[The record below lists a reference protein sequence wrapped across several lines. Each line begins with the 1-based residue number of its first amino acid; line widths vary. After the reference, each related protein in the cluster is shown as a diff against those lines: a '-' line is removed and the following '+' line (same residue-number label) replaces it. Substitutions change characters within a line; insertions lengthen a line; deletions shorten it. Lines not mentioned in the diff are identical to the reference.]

1 MNIAI
6 FESTVTEDALKA
18 LEAEAEKYEGLY
30 VDMSDAKQ
38 RKFVK
43 DNSSSIK
50 SILKD
55 IDRKRIDIKKQ
66 YNASVDSEAA
76 AITARLRSANKHYT
90 LLEDEWKAERK
101 RILDAEK
108 EKQAAIDLANQIE
121 SDHELALM
129 MDKAMALEVIER
141 KQQQER
147 HEQELIQKAKEEA
160 EEAILHQQN
169 IEALEAENEKVRR
182 LADTKHKA
190 VINNECLD
198 SLLSNTSLNEQQ
210 AKEVI
215 KAIAKNKI
223 NHVTINY

>member
-6 FESTVTEDALKA
+6 FESTVTEDALSA
-18 LEAEAEKYEGLY
+18 LEAEAAKYEGLY

-141 KQQQER
+141 KQQQEK
-147 HEQELIQKAKEEA
+147 HEQELIKRAKEEA
-160 EEAILHQQN
+160 KQAILHQQN
-169 IEALEAENEKVRR
+169 MEALEAKNEKTRR
-182 LADTKHKA
+182 LADTSHKA
-190 VINNECLD
+190 YINNKCLE
-198 SLLSNTSLNEQQ
+198 SLLSNASIDEQQ

-215 KAIAKNKI
+215 KAIARNKI

>member
-6 FESTVTEDALKA
+6 FESTVTEDALSA
-18 LEAEAEKYEGLY
+18 LEVEAAKYEGLY
-30 VDMSDAKQ
+30 VDMGDAKQ

-43 DNSSSIK
+43 DNSASIK

-55 IDRKRIDIKKQ
+55 VNRKRIDTKKQ
-66 YNASVDSEAA
+66 YNAAVDSEAA
-76 AITARLRSANKHYT
+76 AIVKRLENANKPYT

-121 SDHELALM
+121 SDHELALT
-129 MDKAMALEVIER
+129 MDKAMTLEVIER
-141 KQQQER
+141 KQQQEKY
-147 HEQELIQKAKEEA
+147 EQELIQKAKEEA
-160 EEAILHQQN
+160 EQAILNKQN
-169 IEALEAENEKVRR
+169 TEALEAENEKARR
-182 LADTKHKA
+182 LADVSHKA
-190 VINNECLD
+190 YINNECLE

-215 KAIAKNKI
+215 TAIARNKI
-223 NHVTINY
+223 KYTVINY

>member
-1 MNIAI
+1 MNIVI

-18 LEAEAEKYEGLY
+18 LESEAEKYEGLY

-55 IDRKRIDIKKQ
+55 INRKRIDIKKSH
-66 YNASVDSEAA
+66 NAAVDNEAA
-76 AITARLRSANKHYT
+76 AITKRLEDANKPYT

-121 SDHELALM
+121 SDYELALM
-129 MDKAMALEVIER
+129 MDKAMTLEVIER
-141 KQQQER
+141 KQQ
-147 HEQELIQKAKEEA
+147 KEEYERQLKEDA
-160 EEAILHQQN
+160 AAKAQQDLLDKQN
-169 IEALEAENEKVRR
+169 AEALEAENEKARR
-182 LADTKHKA
+182 LVNTNHRAL
-190 VINNECLD
+190 INNECLE
-198 SLLSNTSLNEQQ
+198 SVLAVTSLSEAQ
-210 AKEVI
+210 AKEVVI
-215 KAIAKNKI
+215 AIAKNKI
-223 NHVTINY
+223 QHTTINY